1 MFNNAILD
9 EVSMRLVLFLSN
21 SEPDDF
27 TDQKK
32 LTIQKAADAEMAP
45 EPGFEEN
52 KSAEE
57 SELKVVKMLEQSR
70 CLVL

>member
-1 MFNNAILD
+1 
-9 EVSMRLVLFLSN
+9 
-21 SEPDDF
+21 
-27 TDQKK
+27 
-32 LTIQKAADAEMAP
+32 MAP